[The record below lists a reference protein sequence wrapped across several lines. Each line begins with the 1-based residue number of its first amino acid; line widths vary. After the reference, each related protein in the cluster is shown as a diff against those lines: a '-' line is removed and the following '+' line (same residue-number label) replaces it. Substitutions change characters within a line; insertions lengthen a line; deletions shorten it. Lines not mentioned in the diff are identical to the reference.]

1 MNFRQNIVFN
11 IMRVVR
17 FFVILIIA
25 FIFSSCG
32 AAWRIL
38 IYNEAELDDYKKFPG
53 RLICKGDYTF
63 HFFEKNAVNKLSCNI
78 PAELNPGTQKSF
90 EDILKLDKTVAFLM
104 IRNDTIVYENYFDG
118 YSKSE
123 IINSFS
129 ISKSFVSLLAG
140 IAISEGYIKNVRV
153 KITDYI
159 PELKRQGFDK
169 ITVEHLLNMC
179 SGIKFND
186 GVLIPYTNIAT
197 YYYGEHLISYLRH
210 LKTKAE
216 PGIKF
221 EYKDVN
227 TLLLSIIISRATGR
241 TLSEYM
247 QEKIW
252 VPMGMESDAKW
263 IIDNRKNGIERSFC
277 CMNAIARDY
286 AKMGR
291 LCLNKGKWN
300 GKQVVSG
307 EWIEKCSHQT
317 IPGMDKYSYHFW
329 LYKKDTYFAYGYR
342 GQFVFI
348 NPKTNTIIV
357 RIGDKEKK
365 VNWSELLYYLSEQ
378 KSY

>member
-1 MNFRQNIVFN
+1 
-11 IMRVVR
+11 MRVVR

-38 IYNEAELDDYKKFPG
+38 MFNEAELDDYKKFPG

-63 HFFEKNAVNKLSCNI
+63 HFFEKNAVNKLSCTI
-78 PAELNPGTQKSF
+78 PAELNPGPQKSF

-140 IAISEGYIKNVRV
+140 IAISEGYLKDVRV
-153 KITDYI
+153 KITDYL
-159 PELKRQGFDK
+159 PELKNPGFDQ
-169 ITVEHLLNMC
+169 ITIEHLLNMC

-186 GVLIPYTNIAT
+186 GVVIPYTNIAK
-197 YYYGEHLISYLRH
+197 YYYGEHIVSYIKH
-210 LKTKAE
+210 LKTKE
-216 PGIKF
+216 KPGVKF

-227 TLLLSIIISRATGR
+227 TQLLSIIISRATGR

-291 LCLNKGKWN
+291 LCLNKGTWN
-300 GKQVVSG
+300 GKQVVPG

-329 LYKKDTYFAYGYR
+329 LYKKDTYFGYGYR